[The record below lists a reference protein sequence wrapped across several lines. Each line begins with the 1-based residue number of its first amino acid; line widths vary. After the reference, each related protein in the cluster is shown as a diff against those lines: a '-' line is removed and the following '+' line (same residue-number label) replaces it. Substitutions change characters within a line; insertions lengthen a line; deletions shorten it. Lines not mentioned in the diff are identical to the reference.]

1 MKKERVFG
9 ALDFVF
15 GYNEV
20 HWGVHHHHHNNNICF
35 CRSNLQ
41 TNSIL
46 GIIGISLLSCHRGR
60 SEPHHCGPEA
70 AAERHGGDLVVPVGL
85 GHAGVAE
92 AGEVIAAAA
101 PSRSH
106 APLLEVLFVPVI
118 AASVRYSLKI
128 GFNASSNRTIEIR

>member
-1 MKKERVFG
+1 MTSMTNIVG
-9 ALDFVF
+9 SSD
-15 GYNEV
+15 
-20 HWGVHHHHHNNNICF
+20 NNNICF

-46 GIIGISLLSCHRGR
+46 GIIGISLLSRHRGR
-60 SEPHHCGPEA
+60 SESHHCGPEA

-101 PSRSH
+101 PG
-106 APLLEVLFVPVI
+106 
-118 AASVRYSLKI
+118 AAGTISVARD
-128 GFNASSNRTIEIR
+128 AIRRAAGPFARDHPEAALAWWEWQDGSTPFF